1 MIGRVHRRAQCF
13 EGNHLEVVSGFG
25 SEKYQ
30 HSTSEM
36 MSMMMMMVIMMVMMM
51 IVMMMTVTGVEV
63 YFKPKMAA
71 KE

>member
-36 MSMMMMMVIMMVMMM
+36 MSMMMMMVMMM
-51 IVMMMTVTGVEV
+51 MMTGVEV
-63 YFKPKMAA
+63 CFKPKMAA

>member
-36 MSMMMMMVIMMVMMM
+36 MSMMMMMMVMMMVMMM
-51 IVMMMTVTGVEV
+51 MMTGVEV
-63 YFKPKMAA
+63 CFKPKMAA